1 MLHLSMILII
11 AQNLQIIQPHFQ
23 VKEKGVHAIL
33 LDVYVEEVDFLLH
46 PKMNVQKAVAQNI
59 TKIGN
64 IVKFF
69 YLIIFAYKY
78 RLEKGVNEVDFFCFL
93 YLITFKSSTQY
104 SSTYT

>member
-33 LDVYVEEVDFLLH
+33 LGVYVEEVDFLLH
-46 PKMNVQKAVAQNI
+46 PKMNVQKAVAQKI

-64 IVKFF
+64 IVKLF

-78 RLEKGVNEVDFFCFL
+78 RLEKGVNEVDFFL
-93 YLITFKSSTQY
+93 LLVLDYI
-104 SSTYT
+104 

>member
-11 AQNLQIIQPHFQ
+11 AQNLQIIQPYFQ

-69 YLIIFAYKY
+69 YLII
-78 RLEKGVNEVDFFCFL
+78 LHINTD
-93 YLITFKSSTQY
+93 
-104 SSTYT
+104 